1 MNLLEYNNHFSYIE
15 ETANLKSLAEITR
28 EIKSSDKAIE
38 FVNEF
43 KSKIASHLDLEP
55 TQDLKPF
62 LEYIAKLLSQNRKE
76 MMNTFRPDVVKH
88 YYEKLLV
95 GILHILHE
103 KHAFECQIFN
113 AIKDLELDSFEQI
126 KNSLVI
132 KRTSMISEEGKEPS
146 GKSKPNYVKYQK
158 MLTQNVAT
166 ELTTAAKSQTIDTS
180 NEGTQNQIN
189 DI

>member
-1 MNLLEYNNHFSYIE
+1 MNLSEYNNHFSYIE

-28 EIKSSDKAIE
+28 EIKSSEKAIE

-88 YYEKLLV
+88 YYEFCIFFMRSMLL
-95 GILHILHE
+95 
-103 KHAFECQIFN
+103 N
-113 AIKDLELDSFEQI
+113 
-126 KNSLVI
+126 
-132 KRTSMISEEGKEPS
+132 
-146 GKSKPNYVKYQK
+146 VKFL
-158 MLTQNVAT
+158 ML
-166 ELTTAAKSQTIDTS
+166 LKI
-180 NEGTQNQIN
+180 
-189 DI
+189 